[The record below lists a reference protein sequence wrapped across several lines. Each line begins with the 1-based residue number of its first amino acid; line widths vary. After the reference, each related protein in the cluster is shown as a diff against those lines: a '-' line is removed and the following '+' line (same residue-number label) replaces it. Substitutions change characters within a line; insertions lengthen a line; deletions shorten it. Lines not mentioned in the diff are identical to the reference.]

1 VRARLTGRLFGLAG
15 RTPRRWILV
24 TATACVIV
32 PLVSWISGPAV
43 AQSQSPSSPT
53 PWPGGVWQ
61 PDVATYGMTVQANVP
76 ITMDDGVVLTA
87 NVGYPTDLASGQR
100 ADGKFP
106 VLLTQDPYTFA
117 TQPDPYYVDRGYI
130 FVTAETRG
138 TGTSG
143 GDFGFFS
150 ARDAKDGVAL
160 VNWVAHQLPGSN
172 GTVGLTGCSFLGISQ
187 MFTAAAVGPNSPIK
201 AIVPACTGHQYDGLY
216 FVGGIGSQNAAQF
229 AAGGSAAIFGT
240 ANLAQTTQFLGAVG
254 TSITNGGDDAYN
266 RQFWQQRTSSNA
278 AAGVVRNGI
287 PALLWS
293 GWQAEDLIGG
303 LETYT
308 MFQNAFD
315 HRPLSGPMDVRQ
327 PASGRYQMIVGNG
340 SHGQGLDEG
349 IELEWYDTWLKGQRT
364 NIKDTATPLHLFEQ
378 GSNRWVN
385 AATLPMDARYSPYY
399 LNDGGAMTSTPS
411 KARGGSDPIVW
422 APPTTAGATL
432 TYTTKPLA
440 KGATLAGPIDAS
452 VYASSSNANLE
463 LIADLYDVAPDGT
476 STRVTTGDI
485 LGSLSSLDKVSS
497 WYDDNNVLIFP
508 AHPYLADH
516 YVPAG
521 QVRRYDMWL
530 YPRLYSLAPGH
541 ALRLVLSTQA
551 AADSCNGSGV
561 PLSTLPQPCFLTAPQ
576 KQTLPGGAYQIDHSR
591 LQPSSIN
598 LPLLP
603 YGVFATASS
612 GVTPTSKGAVESL
625 DWGPPAHPRGHHR

>member
-1 VRARLTGRLFGLAG
+1 MVVLL
-15 RTPRRWILV
+15 
-24 TATACVIV
+24 
-32 PLVSWISGPAV
+32 PLVAVVSGPAQ
-43 AQSQSPSSPT
+43 AQGQSASTPT

-61 PDVATYGMTVQANVP
+61 PDAPIYAMTVDANVP
-76 ITMDDGVVLTA
+76 VTMDDGVVLTA
-87 NVGYPTDLASGQR
+87 NIGYPTDPATGQR
-100 ADGKFP
+100 AQGKFP
-106 VLLTQDPYTFA
+106 VLLTQDPYTFE

-150 ARDAKDGVAL
+150 PRDAKDGVDL
-160 VNWVAHQLPGSN
+160 VDWVAHHLAGSN
-172 GTVGLTGCSFLGISQ
+172 GVVGLTGCSFLGISQ

-201 AIVPACTGHQYDGLY
+201 AIIPACTGHQYDGLY

-254 TSITNGGDDAYN
+254 TSITDGGDDAYN
-266 RQFWQQRTSSNA
+266 RQFWQQRTSANA

-303 LETYT
+303 LQTYT
-308 MFQNAFD
+308 MFQNAYD

-327 PASGRYQMIVGNG
+327 PATGRYQMVVGNG
-340 SHGQGLDEG
+340 SHGQGLDEA
-349 IELEWYDTWLKGQRT
+349 IELEWYDTWLKGEHT
-364 NIKDTATPLHLFEQ
+364 NIKNTATPLHLYEQ

-385 AATLPMDARYSPYY
+385 ASTLPMDAKYTPYY
-399 LNDGGAMTSTPS
+399 LNAGGELTTSPS
-411 KARGGSDPIVW
+411 KAHGGSDSIIW

-432 TYTTKPLA
+432 TYTTKPLP

-452 VYASSSNANLE
+452 VYATSSNANLE
-463 LIADLYDVAPDGT
+463 LIADLFDVAPDGT
-476 STRVTTGDI
+476 ATRVTTGDI
-485 LGSLSSLDKVSS
+485 LGSLSTLDRSTS
-497 WYDDNNVLIFP
+497 WFDDNHLLTFP
-508 AHPYLADH
+508 SHPYVADH

-521 QVRRYDMWL
+521 QVQRYDMWL
-530 YPRLYSLAPGH
+530 YPRLYALAPGH
-541 ALRLVLSTQA
+541 SLRLVVSTQA
-551 AADSCNGSGV
+551 ATTSCNGSGA

-576 KQTLPGGAYQIDHSR
+576 KQTLPGGAYQVGHSR

-603 YGVFATASS
+603 YEVFRTAVSA
-612 GVTPTSKGAVESL
+612 VTPTSAGVVESL
-625 DWGPPAHPRGHHR
+625 DWGPAAHPTNHHGRRS

>member
-1 VRARLTGRLFGLAG
+1 
-15 RTPRRWILV
+15 
-24 TATACVIV
+24 
-32 PLVSWISGPAV
+32 
-43 AQSQSPSSPT
+43 
-53 PWPGGVWQ
+53 
-61 PDVATYGMTVQANVP
+61 
-76 ITMDDGVVLTA
+76 
-87 NVGYPTDLASGQR
+87 
-100 ADGKFP
+100 
-106 VLLTQDPYTFA
+106 
-117 TQPDPYYVDRGYI
+117 
-130 FVTAETRG
+130 
-138 TGTSG
+138 
-143 GDFGFFS
+143 
-150 ARDAKDGVAL
+150 
-160 VNWVAHQLPGSN
+160 
-172 GTVGLTGCSFLGISQ
+172 
-187 MFTAAAVGPNSPIK
+187 
-201 AIVPACTGHQYDGLY
+201 
-216 FVGGIGSQNAAQF
+216 
-229 AAGGSAAIFGT
+229 
-240 ANLAQTTQFLGAVG
+240 
-254 TSITNGGDDAYN
+254 
-266 RQFWQQRTSSNA
+266 
-278 AAGVVRNGI
+278 
-287 PALLWS
+287 
-293 GWQAEDLIGG
+293 
-303 LETYT
+303 
-308 MFQNAFD
+308 
-315 HRPLSGPMDVRQ
+315 
-327 PASGRYQMIVGNG
+327 
-340 SHGQGLDEG
+340 
-349 IELEWYDTWLKGQRT
+349 
-364 NIKDTATPLHLFEQ
+364 
-378 GSNRWVN
+378 
-385 AATLPMDARYSPYY
+385 MDARYSPYY
-399 LNDGGAMTSTPS
+399 LNDGGALTSTPS

-516 YVPAG
+516 YLPAG